1 MEQGRVDEAIKQF
14 EKTLEIRPSDSG
26 AENNLGVAFAS
37 KGRWDEAQVHFQRA
51 TDLEPSSADFH
62 NSLALVL
69 LQKGRADEAAVQF
82 QRTLEIRPADAVA
95 HSYLGNILFQKGR
108 SREAI
113 EHYEAALANQPQSPF
128 TLNNLAWVL
137 VTSQDTSLRDAPRAV
152 SLAEQA
158 VQLSGGKDALILET
172 LAAAYAEVGRY
183 DDAVRTAQRG
193 LDLAERQRNA
203 SLSALLRE
211 QIGHYKTGVK
221 MDR

>member
-82 QRTLEIRPADAVA
+82 QKTLKIRPADAVA
-95 HSYLGNILFQKGR
+95 HSYLGHILFGKGR
-108 SREAI
+108 WREAI
-113 EHYEAALANQPQSPF
+113 QHYEAAVATQPQSPF
-128 TLNNLAWVL
+128 TLNNLAWAL
-137 VTSQDTSLRDAPRAV
+137 ATCQDASLRDAPRAV

-158 VQLSGGKDALILET
+158 VQVSGGKDALILET
-172 LAAAYAEVGRY
+172 LAAAYAEAGRY
-183 DDAVRTAQRG
+183 DDAMKTGQIG
-193 LDLAERQRNA
+193 LDLADRQHNA

-211 QIGHYKTGVK
+211 QMGHYKAGVK
-221 MDR
+221 TNR